1 MKHKPKAR
9 KLILDLMLASKENS
23 LSAQQAVM
31 GCNIFGISENSARV
45 ALARLSSEGM
55 IRVEERGSYSLS
67 DQAHTLAD
75 DVAAWRTKEDR
86 LRPWKGEYLGVHC
99 AGLGRSDR
107 AVTRRRARAL
117 DMLGFRELKAGLFV
131 RPDNIE
137 KDAAAVEAR
146 LRKLGLDR
154 DAPVFVA
161 GHFDALSE
169 ARIRRLWDCRVL
181 SAVYRK
187 MSEELQAW
195 PQEQA
200 DKPLQLRARDAFLFG
215 GEAIRLLVYDP
226 LLPEDLIDGHAR
238 KQFFA
243 AAREFDRYGKS
254 LWQRLYRE
262 STGMP
267 APFADTHHRNKLR
280 STKLSRSLTR

>member
-1 MKHKPKAR
+1 MKQKPKAR
-9 KLILDLMLASKENS
+9 KLILDLMLASEDNS
-23 LSAQQAVM
+23 LSAQQAVL
-31 GCNIFGISENSARV
+31 GCKIFGISENSARV

-55 IRVEERGSYSLS
+55 ITVQERGSYALS

-107 AVTRRRARAL
+107 AATRRRARAL
-117 DMLGFRELKAGLFV
+117 DMLGFRELKSGLFV

-137 KDAAAVEAR
+137 KDAETVEAR
-146 LRKLGLDR
+146 LRKLGLDK
-154 DAPVFVA
+154 DAPFFIA
-161 GHFDALSE
+161 ARFDALSE
-169 ARIRRLWDCRVL
+169 ARIRRLWDCRLL

-187 MSEELQAW
+187 MSEQLQAW

-226 LLPEDLIDGHAR
+226 LLPEGLIDAKAR

-243 AAREFDRYGKS
+243 AARAFDGYGKS
-254 LWQRLYRE
+254 LWQTLYRE
-262 STGMP
+262 NTGLP
-267 APFADTHHRNKLR
+267 APFGKTPLR
-280 STKLSRSLTR
+280 TRRRWIPPVEV